1 MTTPPLSRSA
11 IDLPLREPTAGARK
25 TLVAL
30 CIGLP
35 LLVFMAVTAFRIG
48 GDAAAQPAWLAPL
61 GATGLAF
68 VVTVAVTLP
77 LAWFLQRAMQRNRI
91 CIDDGALLIHTS
103 FYRLRVALGELD
115 LAAARVLSL
124 DEHREWRPLLKTN
137 GFSLPGYH
145 SGHFRLRNR
154 KKAFCAVTGDGR
166 IAVIPRRDGNV
177 LLLAF
182 RQPEQAL
189 TQLREALG
197 HA

>member
-1 MTTPPLSRSA
+1 MSTRPPSRSA

-25 TLVAL
+25 TLIAL
-30 CIGLP
+30 CVGLP
-35 LLVFMAVTAFRIG
+35 LLVVAAVAMFRI
-48 GDAAAQPAWLAPL
+48 DDSTPAPPVWLAPL

-68 VVTVAVTLP
+68 AVTIAVTLP
-77 LAWFLQRAMQRNRI
+77 LAWFLLRAMHRNRI

-103 FYRLRVALGELD
+103 LYRQRIALGELD

-166 IAVIPRRDGNV
+166 VTVIPRRDGAV
-177 LLLAF
+177 LLIAF

-189 TQLREALG
+189 AQLREARG
-197 HA
+197 NA

>member
-1 MTTPPLSRSA
+1 MTTRLPSRSA
-11 IDLPLREPTAGARK
+11 TDLPLREPTAGARK

-35 LLVFMAVTAFRIG
+35 LLVVVAVAIFRI
-48 GDAAAQPAWLAPL
+48 DDSTPAPPAWLAPL
-61 GATGLAF
+61 GATGLMFA
-68 VVTVAVTLP
+68 VTLAVTLP
-77 LAWFLQRAMQRNRI
+77 LAWFLQRAMHRNRI
-91 CIDDGALLIHTS
+91 CIDDGALRIHTS
-103 FYRLRVALGELD
+103 FYRQRIALGELD

-154 KKAFCAVTGDGR
+154 KKAFCAITGDGR
-166 IAVIPRRDGNV
+166 IAVIPRRDGSV
-177 LLLAF
+177 LLIAF

-189 TQLREALG
+189 AQLREARG

>member
-1 MTTPPLSRSA
+1 MSTRPPSRSA
-11 IDLPLREPTAGARK
+11 IELPLREPTAGARK

-30 CIGLP
+30 CIDLP
-35 LLVFMAVTAFRIG
+35 LLVVAAVAMFRIDG
-48 GDAAAQPAWLAPL
+48 TATPPAWLAPL
-61 GATGLAF
+61 GATGLTFA
-68 VVTVAVTLP
+68 VTIAVTLP
-77 LAWFLQRAMQRNRI
+77 LAWFLLRAMHRNRI

-103 FYRLRVALGELD
+103 FYRQRIALGELD

-166 IAVIPRRDGNV
+166 IAVIPRRDGSV
-177 LLLAF
+177 LLIAF

-189 TQLREALG
+189 TQLHEARG